1 MKQIFDSMAL
11 DLAKAA
17 AKASEMSFLMRP
29 NLARWRKH
37 REASKRVVVLVDA
50 QKRCTEVVNNASRFR
65 VKKGKAMSHE

>member
-17 AKASEMSFLMRP
+17 ADAAELSFTMRP

-50 QKRCTEVVNNASRFR
+50 QKRCAETVNNMSRFK
-65 VKKGKAMSHE
+65 VKKGKKQK

>member
-1 MKQIFDSMAL
+1 MKQIFDSKAL

-17 AKASEMSFLMRP
+17 ADAAELSFTMRP

-50 QKRCTEVVNNASRFR
+50 QKRCAETVNNASRFR
-65 VKKGKAMSHE
+65 VKKGKKQK

>member
-50 QKRCTEVVNNASRFR
+50 QKRCAEVVNNASRFR
-65 VKKGKAMSHE
+65 VKKGKKQK

>member
-11 DLAKAA
+11 ELAKAA
-17 AKASEMSFLMRP
+17 ADAAELSFTMRP

-50 QKRCTEVVNNASRFR
+50 QKRCAEAVNNASRFR
-65 VKKGKAMSHE
+65 VKKGKKQK

>member
-17 AKASEMSFLMRP
+17 AEASETSFLMRP

-37 REASKRVVVLVDA
+37 REAAKCVVVLVDA
-50 QKRCTEVVNNASRFR
+50 QKRCAEAVNNASRFR
-65 VKKGKAMSHE
+65 VKKGKKQK

>member
-1 MKQIFDSMAL
+1 MAL

-17 AKASEMSFLMRP
+17 DKASEMSFLMRP

-50 QKRCTEVVNNASRFR
+50 QKRCAEAVNNASGFR
-65 VKKGKAMSHE
+65 VKKGKKQK

>member
-17 AKASEMSFLMRP
+17 ADAAELSFTMRP

-50 QKRCTEVVNNASRFR
+50 QKRCDEMVNNASRFK
-65 VKKGKAMSHE
+65 VKKGKKQK

>member
-1 MKQIFDSMAL
+1 MSL

-17 AKASEMSFLMRP
+17 ADAAEMSFIANP

-50 QKRCTEVVNNASRFR
+50 QKRCAEMVNNASRFR
-65 VKKGKAMSHE
+65 VKKGKKQK